1 MKYEVKELAKSTVKI
16 TIEVP
21 VEELK
26 KHKEKAA
33 EDISKD
39 VKIDGFRSGKVP
51 LDVLEKH
58 VDKKHII
65 AHALEIAT
73 QYSYAEAVTK
83 GKLKVISRP
92 KINFTSDTTK
102 EDEPLKFEAEV
113 AVLPEVK
120 VKDYKSIK
128 IPKEEVKVTEKE
140 IGEVVED
147 LKKHFKEWKDVE
159 REVQKGDRVETD
171 FEGFEPPKKGDKDKE
186 LKAIPNTASKNHP
199 IMVGENIMVPGFED
213 ALIGMKK
220 DEKKEFEVTFPKEYH
235 NKDFQGKKVLFK
247 AEVKRIEAGEDQDLN
262 EALVEKVT
270 GQKMSVEDFKK
281 DIEKN
286 VKAQKEQKAVQGR
299 ETKYLEEILKRAEVE
314 VPEPMVEEEL
324 DYIVQDMQQDL
335 MQKGMTLE
343 KFLEQ
348 TKMKMEDLRKKYKE
362 EAERRIKTRLALTH
376 IIDAEKVEVTD
387 KELED
392 EITKMVGFY
401 PEEQREKMR
410 EEMTKG
416 DEKFKLKNRILLKK
430 FFDKVLG

>member
-33 EDISKD
+33 KDISKD

>member
-247 AEVKRIEAGEDQDLN
+247 AEVKRIEGGEDQDLN
-262 EALVEKVT
+262 EGLVEKVT
-270 GQKMSVEDFKK
+270 GEKMSVEDFKK

>member
-1 MKYEVKELAKSTVKI
+1 MKYQVKQLPKSTVKI

>member
-1 MKYEVKELAKSTVKI
+1 
-16 TIEVP
+16 
-21 VEELK
+21 
-26 KHKEKAA
+26 
-33 EDISKD
+33 
-39 VKIDGFRSGKVP
+39 
-51 LDVLEKH
+51 
-58 VDKKHII
+58 
-65 AHALEIAT
+65 
-73 QYSYAEAVTK
+73 
-83 GKLKVISRP
+83 
-92 KINFTSDTTK
+92 
-102 EDEPLKFEAEV
+102 
-113 AVLPEVK
+113 
-120 VKDYKSIK
+120 
-128 IPKEEVKVTEKE
+128 
-140 IGEVVED
+140 
-147 LKKHFKEWKDVE
+147 
-159 REVQKGDRVETD
+159 
-171 FEGFEPPKKGDKDKE
+171 
-186 LKAIPNTASKNHP
+186 
-199 IMVGENIMVPGFED
+199 
-213 ALIGMKK
+213 
-220 DEKKEFEVTFPKEYH
+220 
-235 NKDFQGKKVLFK
+235 
-247 AEVKRIEAGEDQDLN
+247 
-262 EALVEKVT
+262 
-270 GQKMSVEDFKK
+270 MSVEDFKK

>member
-1 MKYEVKELAKSTVKI
+1 
-16 TIEVP
+16 
-21 VEELK
+21 
-26 KHKEKAA
+26 
-33 EDISKD
+33 
-39 VKIDGFRSGKVP
+39 
-51 LDVLEKH
+51 
-58 VDKKHII
+58 
-65 AHALEIAT
+65 
-73 QYSYAEAVTK
+73 
-83 GKLKVISRP
+83 
-92 KINFTSDTTK
+92 
-102 EDEPLKFEAEV
+102 
-113 AVLPEVK
+113 
-120 VKDYKSIK
+120 
-128 IPKEEVKVTEKE
+128 VKVTEKE

-171 FEGFEPPKKGDKDKE
+171 FEGFEPPKKGDKDE
-186 LKAIPNTASKNHP
+186 LKSIPNTASKNHP

-286 VKAQKEQKAVQGR
+286 VKAQKEQKAEQGR
-299 ETKYLEEILKRAEVE
+299 ETKYLEELLKRAELD

-324 DYIVQDMQQDL
+324 DYIIKDMQQDL
-335 MQKGMTLE
+335 AQKGMTLE

-348 TKMKMEDLRKKYKE
+348 TKMKMEDLRKKYHE

-376 IIDAEKVEVTD
+376 VIDAENVGVTD

-410 EEMTKG
+410 EEMTQG

>member
-1 MKYEVKELAKSTVKI
+1 
-16 TIEVP
+16 
-21 VEELK
+21 
-26 KHKEKAA
+26 
-33 EDISKD
+33 
-39 VKIDGFRSGKVP
+39 
-51 LDVLEKH
+51 
-58 VDKKHII
+58 
-65 AHALEIAT
+65 
-73 QYSYAEAVTK
+73 
-83 GKLKVISRP
+83 
-92 KINFTSDTTK
+92 
-102 EDEPLKFEAEV
+102 
-113 AVLPEVK
+113 
-120 VKDYKSIK
+120 
-128 IPKEEVKVTEKE
+128 
-140 IGEVVED
+140 
-147 LKKHFKEWKDVE
+147 
-159 REVQKGDRVETD
+159 
-171 FEGFEPPKKGDKDKE
+171 
-186 LKAIPNTASKNHP
+186 
-199 IMVGENIMVPGFED
+199 MVGENIMVPGFED

-286 VKAQKEQKAVQGR
+286 VKAQKEQKAEQGR
-299 ETKYLEEILKRAEVE
+299 ETKYLEELLKRAELD

-324 DYIVQDMQQDL
+324 DYIIKDMQQDL
-335 MQKGMTLE
+335 AQKGMTLE

-348 TKMKMEDLRKKYKE
+348 TKMKMEDLRKKYHE

-376 IIDAEKVEVTD
+376 VIDAENVGVTD

-410 EEMTKG
+410 EEMTQG

>member
-1 MKYEVKELAKSTVKI
+1 MKCEIKDLGKSTVKI

-21 VEELK
+21 VEELQ

-39 VKIDGFRSGKVP
+39 VKIAGFRPGNVP

-58 VDKKHII
+58 VDKKHIL

-83 GKLKVISRP
+83 EKLKVISRP
-92 KINFTSDTTK
+92 KINFISDTTK

-120 VKDYKSIK
+120 VKDFKSIK

-171 FEGFEPPKKGDKDKE
+171 FEGFEPPKKGDKDE
-186 LKAIPNTASKNHP
+186 LKSIPNTASKNHP

-286 VKAQKEQKAVQGR
+286 VKAQKEQKAEQGR
-299 ETKYLEEILKRAEVE
+299 ETKYLEELLKRAELD

-324 DYIVQDMQQDL
+324 DYIIKDMQQDL
-335 MQKGMTLE
+335 AQKGMTLE

-348 TKMKMEDLRKKYKE
+348 TKMKMEDMRKKYHE

-376 IIDAEKVEVTD
+376 VIDAENVGVTD

-410 EEMTKG
+410 EEMTQG

>member
-73 QYSYAEAVTK
+73 QFSYAEAVTK